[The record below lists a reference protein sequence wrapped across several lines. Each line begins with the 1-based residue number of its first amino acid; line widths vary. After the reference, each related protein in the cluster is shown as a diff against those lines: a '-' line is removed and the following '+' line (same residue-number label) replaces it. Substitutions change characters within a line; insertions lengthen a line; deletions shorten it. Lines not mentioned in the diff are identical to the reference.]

1 MCYVV
6 NIILL
11 KYSAL
16 QHIYFTSA
24 YRNGFPAAL
33 LPRQRNLLE
42 IGSYFILNTTAARI
56 AGSAKL
62 AQHQS
67 DVRGHTSCISHETTD
82 FPMTQSS
89 SLPRT
94 QWGLGG
100 TGALKPAVGA
110 SERGEGGPGW
120 DETHHLLDDEHPE
133 KKLFA
138 FQHFAK

>member
-1 MCYVV
+1 MCYMV
-6 NIILL
+6 NMILL

-24 YRNGFPAAL
+24 YRSGFPAAL

-67 DVRGHTSCISHETTD
+67 DVRGHISCISQETTG

-94 QWGLGG
+94 QLGLGG
-100 TGALKPAVGA
+100 TGL
-110 SERGEGGPGW
+110 
-120 DETHHLLDDEHPE
+120 
-133 KKLFA
+133 
-138 FQHFAK
+138 